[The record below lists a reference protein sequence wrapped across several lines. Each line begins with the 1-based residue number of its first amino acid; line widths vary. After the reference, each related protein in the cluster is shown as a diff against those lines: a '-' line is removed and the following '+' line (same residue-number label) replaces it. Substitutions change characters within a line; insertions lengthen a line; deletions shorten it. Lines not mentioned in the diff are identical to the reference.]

1 MKKERI
7 TLERLKEVVSYDAI
21 SGEFIRIDSGRG
33 IRTGVSAGSFTQKGY
48 RVIVIDKV
56 VYLAQR
62 LAWLFVYGEMPDG
75 KITFKDEDPGNCRIE
90 NLALNRGIKGYDSRT
105 PEGRSAYQKVYR
117 KENRDACRDKDLKKS
132 FGISLADYARMVADQ
147 GNKCAICDCH
157 ETQMRNGFLK
167 ALAVDHNHQTGAIR
181 GLLCAACNQAIG
193 KFGEDRDIMLSAIR
207 YLDKH
212 SGRERAQPA
221 LIMVSGGKSEENQ

>member
-21 SGEFIRIDSGRG
+21 SGEFVRIDSGRG

-48 RVIVIDKV
+48 RVIVIDKIM
-56 VYLAQR
+56 YLAQR
-62 LAWLFVYGEMPDG
+62 LAWLFAHGEMPDG
-75 KITFKDEDPGNCRIE
+75 KITFKDKDPGNCRLE
-90 NLALNRGIKGYDSRT
+90 NLILNRGIKGYDSRT

-117 KENRDACRDKDLKKS
+117 KENRDAFRDVSLKKS
-132 FGISLADYARMVADQ
+132 FGISLADYAQMAADQ
-147 GNKCAICDCH
+147 DNKCAICDCQ
-157 ETQMRNGFLK
+157 ESQKRNGFIK
-167 ALAVDHNHQTGAIR
+167 ALAVDHDHETGAIR

-193 KFGEDRDIMLSAIR
+193 KFKEDRTVMLSAIR

-212 SGRERAQPA
+212 AGRDVARPA
-221 LIMVSGGKSEENQ
+221 LTVIDRVREGTQ